1 MGIKT
6 YKPTTPG
13 IRWKTGYT
21 FEEITKGRP
30 EKKLLRALSKRGG
43 RNRQGHITVPW
54 RGGGNKRRLRI
65 IDFKRDK
72 IDIPAKVLAIE
83 YDPNRTSRIALLE
96 YSDGERRYILA
107 PMGLKVN
114 DEVIAGGNA
123 EIKPGNTLPLRN
135 ILPGTPIHN
144 IEIIK
149 GAGGQL
155 VRSAGALAQIMA
167 KEGDFAQVKLS
178 SGEIRLVHLDCMA
191 TIGQVGNTEHETISI
206 GKAGRRRHMG
216 RKPRVRAR
224 AMNPHD
230 HPLGG
235 GEGKSAGGRH
245 PCSPKGIPAKG
256 FKTRKKKR
264 YSNRYIIK
272 RRK

>member
-1 MGIKT
+1 
-6 YKPTTPG
+6 
-13 IRWKTGYT
+13 
-21 FEEITKGRP
+21 
-30 EKKLLRALSKRGG
+30 
-43 RNRQGHITVPW
+43 
-54 RGGGNKRRLRI
+54 
-65 IDFKRDK
+65 
-72 IDIPAKVLAIE
+72 
-83 YDPNRTSRIALLE
+83 
-96 YSDGERRYILA
+96 
-107 PMGLKVN
+107 MGLKVN